1 MEIPWNDS
9 SGQKLNID
17 LSTPGKIKISSPRNT
32 ATTARSIRLKV
43 TTTAGLPAVS
53 RIITVNQKATVYT
66 YEFTVSADKTGLA
79 AGGGTATITGTLKTY
94 MDGTLRDTKTVTPTL
109 SGTATGF
116 TISGNKVTAAS
127 RGTTV
132 GNDRSITVTC
142 TTVTPETKATLTQTI
157 TINQAKNIV
166 VSAVMGV
173 DNLVWGSTSSLS
185 PKGGSDT
192 VITTSDAVVT
202 WSSGATSVVTPQ
214 SAPDF
219 GFILRGTR
227 NSSMAATTGFT
238 WNASSKTLTAASMGT
253 IAGDRTATI
262 KFSSRYVI
270 KMDTEY
276 GGSTVTTPVHEA
288 SISKKQGT
296 NAITY
301 VNPVIANATT
311 PVNLSI
317 RGQTYTIPATASQT
331 NTWTS
336 GSTSA
341 GQVTLTYAV
350 KTAKT
355 GFSLSTNK
363 VTVTANTS
371 TTARTG
377 FVVTVTATG
386 QGSKVVTKDLT
397 FNQAAGSKTYS
408 EITISNFSYAV
419 IPAAGGSVNP
429 TVSYSQTWGWNG
441 STTGG
446 GTITSGA
453 TLAYSGTGV
462 NTTSGAVS
470 ANSKGTTKSEQT
482 TVTTATLRVT
492 LNGKTKTVTYVV
504 KQAKN
509 AEKSITYGAWV
520 VNISANKYTTASS
533 PAPAN
538 GGNVTITRSASRTR
552 TQVWDSNATSAM
564 SNETAIPTLSVS
576 GTGLTMSGTTAT
588 WANRTN
594 TVGNARSGT
603 VTATHSGVSKSVTL
617 YQQNNSKVL
626 DGIGLDFKT
635 VNTVIPEAGGSVS
648 LKLNFF
654 YKYTSGSSVTEN
666 PAWSSCTYV
675 VNGPS
680 GGTLS
685 NTGVFTATFN
695 TTTNDREWT
704 VKATHVSSGMTDTM
718 SIFQDAGDGL
728 VIRSFTDKV
737 ATFTN
742 KVAGFKR

>member
-43 TTTAGLPAVS
+43 TTTAGSPAVS

-109 SGTATGF
+109 SGTGTGF
-116 TISGNKVTAAS
+116 TISGNKVTAAP
-127 RGTTV
+127 RGTTT
-132 GNDRSITVTC
+132 GMERSITVTC
-142 TTVTPETKATLTQTI
+142 TTVTPETKATLTKTI
-157 TINQAKNIV
+157 TITQAKNVV
-166 VSAVMGV
+166 VSAVISEDTMS
-173 DNLVWGSTSSLS
+173 WGSTSNLS
-185 PKGGSDT
+185 PRGGSVT
-192 VITTSDAVVT
+192 ATYTSGVTAT
-202 WSSGATSVVTPQ
+202 WSSGAATRVYEAT
-214 SAPDF
+214 AANM
-219 GFILRGTR
+219 GFVLGGVR
-227 NSSMAATTGFT
+227 NTSMAATTGFT
-238 WNASSKTLTAASMGT
+238 WNANTRTLTAASMGT

-262 KFSSRYVI
+262 ESSLYYTI
-270 KMDTEY
+270 TMKAQY
-276 GGSTVTTPVHEA
+276 GGAIITTPVHKN

-311 PVNLSI
+311 PVNLAVG
-317 RGQTYTIPATASQT
+317 GQTYTIPATASQT

-492 LNGKTKTVTYVV
+492 LNGKTQTATYVV

-564 SNETAIPTLSVS
+564 SNETATPTLAVS
-576 GTGLTMSGTTAT
+576 GTGLTLSGTTAT

>member
-9 SGQKLNID
+9 LGQKLNID

-43 TTTAGLPAVS
+43 TTTAGSPAVS

-109 SGTATGF
+109 SGTGTGF
-116 TISGNKVTAAS
+116 TISGNKVTAAP
-127 RGTTV
+127 RGTTT
-132 GNDRSITVTC
+132 GMERSITVTC
-142 TTVTPETKATLTQTI
+142 TTVTPETKATLTKTI
-157 TINQAKNIV
+157 TITQAKNVV
-166 VSAVMGV
+166 VSAVISEDTMS
-173 DNLVWGSTSSLS
+173 WGSTSNLS
-185 PKGGSDT
+185 PRGGSVT
-192 VITTSDAVVT
+192 ATYTSGVTAT
-202 WSSGATSVVTPQ
+202 WSSGAATRVYEAT
-214 SAPDF
+214 AANM
-219 GFILRGTR
+219 GFVLGGVR
-227 NSSMAATTGFT
+227 NTSMAATTGFT

-262 KFSSRYVI
+262 ESSLYYTI
-270 KMDTEY
+270 TMKAQY
-276 GGSTVTTPVHEA
+276 GGAIITTPVHKN

-311 PVNLSI
+311 PVNLAVG
-317 RGQTYTIPATASQT
+317 GQTYTIPATASQT

-419 IPAAGGSVNP
+419 IPAAGGSVSP

-482 TVTTATLRVT
+482 TVTTATLKVT
-492 LNGKTKTVTYVV
+492 LNGKTKTATYAV

-533 PAPAN
+533 PAPAS
-538 GGNVTITRSASRTR
+538 GGSATITRSASRTR

-564 SNETAIPTLSVS
+564 SNETATPTLAVS
-576 GTGLTMSGTTAT
+576 GTGLTLSGTTAT
-588 WANRTN
+588 WANRT
-594 TVGNARSGT
+594 TTIGNARSGT

-617 YQQNNSKVL
+617 YQQNNAKVL
-626 DGIGLDFKT
+626 DSIGLDFKT
-635 VNTVIPEAGGSVS
+635 VDTVIPEAGGSVS

-685 NTGVFTATFN
+685 TTGVFTATFN
-695 TTTNDREWT
+695 TTTSDREWT
-704 VKATHVSSGMTDTM
+704 VKATHPSSGMTDTL

-728 VIRSFTDKV
+728 VIRTFTDKV

>member
-43 TTTAGLPAVS
+43 TTTAGSPAVS

-127 RGTTV
+127 RVTTV

-142 TTVTPETKATLTQTI
+142 TTVTPETKATLTKTI
-157 TINQAKNIV
+157 TITQAKNIV
-166 VSAVMGV
+166 VSAVMRN
-173 DNLVWGSTSSLS
+173 DTLVWNSTANIAPSGGTTNLTDT
-185 PKGGSDT
+185 GSDVT
-192 VITTSDAVVT
+192 MT
-202 WSSGATSVVTPQ
+202 WSSGSTSVDSATTGRNGYKIVVTR
-214 SAPDF
+214 SLTMD
-219 GFILRGTR
+219 
-227 NSSMAATTGFT
+227 ATTGFT
-238 WNASSKTLTAASMGT
+238 WNASTKTLTAASMGT
-253 IAGDRTATI
+253 TAGDRTATI
-262 KFSSRYVI
+262 KSALSAVVT
-270 KMDTEY
+270 MDTTY
-276 GGSTVTTPVHEA
+276 GGSHVTTPVKNA
-288 SISKKQGT
+288 TTSRKQGT

-311 PVNLSI
+311 PVNLAVG
-317 RGQTYTIPATASQT
+317 GQTYTIPATASQT

-419 IPAAGGSVNP
+419 IPAAGGSVSP

-492 LNGKTKTVTYVV
+492 LNSKTKTATYVV

-533 PAPAN
+533 PAPAS
-538 GGNVTITRSASRTR
+538 GGSATITRSASRTR

-564 SNETAIPTLSVS
+564 SNETATPTLAVS
-576 GTGLTMSGTTAT
+576 GTGLTLSGTTAT

-617 YQQNNSKVL
+617 YQQNNAKVQQS
-626 DGIGLDFKT
+626 ISLDFNSI
-635 VNTVIPEAGGSVS
+635 NTVIPEEGGSVN
-648 LKLNFF
+648 LKISFF
-654 YKYTSGSSVTEN
+654 YRYTSGYTVTESK
-666 PAWSSCTYV
+666 AWSSCTYV
-675 VNGPS
+675 VSGPS

-685 NTGVFTATFN
+685 TTGVFTATFN

-704 VKATHVSSGMTDTM
+704 VKATYAPSGMTDTLN
-718 SIFQDAGDGL
+718 ITQEAGDGL

>member
-43 TTTAGLPAVS
+43 TTTAGSPAVS
-53 RIITVNQKATVYT
+53 KIITVNQKATAYT
-66 YEFTVSADKTGLA
+66 YEFTVSADKTGLTA
-79 AGGGTATITGTLKTY
+79 AGGTATITGTLKTY

-109 SGTATGF
+109 SGTGTGF
-116 TISGNKVTAAS
+116 TISGNKVTAAP
-127 RGTTV
+127 RGTTT
-132 GNDRSITVTC
+132 GIERSIAVTC
-142 TTVTPETKATLTQTI
+142 TTVTPETKATLTKTI
-157 TINQAKNIV
+157 TITQAKNVV
-166 VSAVMGV
+166 VSAVISEDTM
-173 DNLVWGSTSSLS
+173 VWNSTSNLS
-185 PKGGSDT
+185 PRGGSVT
-192 VITTSDAVVT
+192 ATYTSGVTAT
-202 WSSGATSVVTPQ
+202 WSSGAATRVYEATS
-214 SAPDF
+214 ADM
-219 GFILRGTR
+219 GFVLGGVR
-227 NSSMAATTGFT
+227 NTSMAATTGFT
-238 WNASSKTLTAASMGT
+238 WNANTKTLTAASMGT

-262 KFSSRYVI
+262 ESSLYYTI
-270 KMDTEY
+270 TMKAQY
-276 GGSTVTTPVHEA
+276 GGATITTPVHKN

-311 PVNLSI
+311 PVNLAVG
-317 RGQTYTIPATASQT
+317 GQTYIIPATASQT

-336 GSTSA
+336 GSTSG

-377 FVVTVTATG
+377 FVVTITATG

-408 EITISNFSYAV
+408 EITISNFSYGV
-419 IPAAGGSVNP
+419 IPAAGGSVSP

-492 LNGKTKTVTYVV
+492 LNSKTKTATYVV

-533 PAPAN
+533 PAPAK
-538 GGNVTITRSASRTR
+538 GDNVTITRSASRTR

-564 SNETAIPTLSVS
+564 SNETATPTLAVS
-576 GTGLTMSGTTAT
+576 GTGLTLSGTTAT
-588 WANRTN
+588 WANRT
-594 TVGNARSGT
+594 TTIGNARSGT

-617 YQQNNSKVL
+617 YQQNNAKVL
-626 DGIGLDFKT
+626 DSIGLDFKT
-635 VNTVIPEAGGSVS
+635 VDTVIPEAGGSVS

-718 SIFQDAGDGL
+718 SIFQNEGDGL